1 MFLAVID
8 FVFQT
13 KLYTLSIFYCLFIH
27 IMLTYIL
34 IRLIHLSNFEVML
47 HLLLF
52 GRNRNGFS
60 ENVY

>member
-34 IRLIHLSNFEVML
+34 IRLLYLSNYEVN
-47 HLLLF
+47 LLLF